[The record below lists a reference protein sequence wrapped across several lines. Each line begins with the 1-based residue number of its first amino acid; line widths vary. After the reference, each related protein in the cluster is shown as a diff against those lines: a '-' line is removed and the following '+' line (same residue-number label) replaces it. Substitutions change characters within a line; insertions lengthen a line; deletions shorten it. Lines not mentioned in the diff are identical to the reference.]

1 MAKLV
6 SVNQLQPAFD
16 NAMDYLYARM
26 KQTYSSDRITV
37 GATIKEFKQEFDCY
51 LMHGQDWEWDVVGF
65 KDEQQLS
72 WFMLKWS

>member
-6 SVNQLQPAFD
+6 PVNQLQPAFD

-26 KQTYSSDRITV
+26 KQTYSYERITV

>member
-1 MAKLV
+1 MAKLIP
-6 SVNQLQPAFD
+6 VNQLQPAFD
-16 NAMDYLYARM
+16 NAMDHLYRVM

-37 GATIKEFKQEFDCY
+37 GATMNEFKKEFNCY

-65 KDEQQLS
+65 KDEEQFT